1 MSWFTGVDE
10 EVPSL
15 AGSPTD
21 IELELDSE
29 RNNEDRTSF
38 HLLSLMNTKSY
49 FFCPHNESQRG
60 PMLFVYNGRRF
71 IFW

>member
-1 MSWFTGVDE
+1 MDE

-38 HLLSLMNTKSY
+38 HLLTLMNTKSDC
-49 FFCPHNESQRG
+49 FCPYNESQRG
-60 PMLFVYNGRRF
+60 PMLFVNNGRRF

>member
-1 MSWFTGVDE
+1 MDE

-15 AGSPTD
+15 AGTPTD

-38 HLLSLMNTKSY
+38 HLLTLTNTKSY
-49 FFCPHNESQRG
+49 FYCPYNESQRG
-60 PMLFVYNGRRF
+60 PMLCVNGRRF

>member
-1 MSWFTGVDE
+1 MDE

-15 AGSPTD
+15 AGTHTD

-38 HLLSLMNTKSY
+38 HLLILTNTKSY
-49 FFCPHNESQRG
+49 LFCPYKESQRG
-60 PMLFVYNGRRF
+60 PMLFVNNGRRF